1 VLVLCADALRRREL
15 VERAARPARFGGG
28 EVALV
33 SGRLSTDHVAQGLTR
48 LRRAGSGVGLADWPA
63 LAADPE
69 LAGGFTHLVVV
80 DPAPFAHLEAVAGAG
95 EGYLH
100 RLCGHTDTE
109 LALRALAEEWPQRE
123 TLAWHFRAL
132 RRAADPAGRLA
143 ATDAYATLSGASLP
157 YPRSPEIAARYVRV
171 LEEVDLVRC
180 HGSGAE
186 RSLGVV
192 SSEGIDLGRSPAF
205 QAYGDRL
212 EEGKRWLNERRQ
224 SS

>member
-1 VLVLCADALRRREL
+1 
-15 VERAARPARFGGG
+15 
-28 EVALV
+28 V
-33 SGRLSTDHVAQGLTR
+33 SVRLSEEHVAHNLAR
-48 LRRAGSGVGLADWPA
+48 LRSAGSGVALADWSA
-63 LAADPE
+63 LAADPH
-69 LAGGFTHLVVV
+69 LATGFAHVVVV
-80 DPAPFAHLEAVAGAG
+80 DPAPFAHLEAVANSG

-100 RLCGHTDTE
+100 RLCGHGDTE

-132 RRAADPAGRLA
+132 RRAAQDGRLGA
-143 ATDAYATLSGASLP
+143 RDAYATLSCASHP
-157 YPRSPEIAARYVRV
+157 YPRAPEVAARYARV
-171 LEEVDLVRC
+171 LEEVDLVRW